1 MENSMRDNIFFIL
14 DDIINNIKASSE
26 FEKCILL
33 REKIENNK
41 ELLQLIETLKEKQKK
56 DVRGNFQDDDVKK
69 ELDALLKKIESF
81 PIYVEYSNNLS
92 IVNEKISLL
101 KDELNCYFV
110 EKFNLLK

>member
-1 MENSMRDNIFFIL
+1 MKDDILFVL

-33 REKIENNK
+33 REKIESNK
-41 ELLQLIETLKEKQKK
+41 ELLQLIENLKEKQKK
-56 DVRGNFQDDDVKK
+56 YVRGNFQDEDVKE
-69 ELDALLKKIESF
+69 ELAILLKKIENF
-81 PIYVEYSNNLS
+81 PIYIEYSNNLS